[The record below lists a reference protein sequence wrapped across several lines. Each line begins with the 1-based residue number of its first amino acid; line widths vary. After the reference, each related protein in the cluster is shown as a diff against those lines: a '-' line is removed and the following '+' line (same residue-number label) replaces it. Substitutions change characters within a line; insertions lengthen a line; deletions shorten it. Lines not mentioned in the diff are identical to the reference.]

1 MTTPCRRCGAV
12 LPAGVDERSCPR
24 CLMGL
29 AFAEP
34 TASLGL
40 GPFVPPSPAELNRVF
55 PQLEVFDLVGQ
66 GGMGAVYRARHRNLD
81 RIVALKI
88 LPPQLAARPDFAA
101 RFEREARALA
111 RLNHPNIVNVFDS
124 GRSGDYYYL
133 VMEFVDGVNL
143 RQAILARA
151 IEPGQA
157 LSIVPQICEA
167 LQYAHDQGV
176 VHRDIKPE
184 NILLDRQGR
193 VRIAD
198 FGLARMLDADR
209 VSDTLTTT
217 RQVMGTPRYMAPEQI
232 EGAHHVDHR
241 ADIYSLG
248 VVFYEL
254 LTGELPLGRFDA
266 PSHHAGVDRRLD
278 RIVFR
283 TLEKRPDARYQRADE
298 LKTDVETVSRGGL
311 VRSTRSGFREYR
323 SRTTLF
329 GLPFVHIVSGV
340 NPQTGRPA
348 VAKGIIAIGPSAKG
362 ALAIGGVA
370 MGFVAIGGVSIGAL
384 TIGGTT
390 IGLLGAIGGIAF
402 SLGFALGGGAFGMFA
417 IGGVALGL
425 TAIGGGAFGA
435 FYLSGHS
442 QTGPPPEVLM
452 ALPSIGA
459 GVTFLLFWPALLV
472 AYLFSRREP
481 RVETFTE
488 ATIPGKPPR
497 IVGAA
502 AYRDNRSSRGKAT
515 AAVITTLLLVFGCV
529 TLSAIALIVGSLLTY
544 TRSVVPAPVMHYEE
558 AARPADQASTID
570 GVVVTIRN
578 VGRSPDWV
586 DVQYTHDGPE
596 ATGSLCQRAM
606 LTDAQRQGLNEI
618 LQRYAR
624 LAENLET
631 PGTVQQSLG
640 YDSWKI
646 VVPPAEDR
654 SEFLELEAKFWDDV
668 DLILNEVQQGIIRSR
683 LHPFP
688 FGVKGSFDTT
698 NQNGFSPMAMG
709 PRSTAQ
715 AMPSILGWGGVGG
728 EVQIAKQGSWYI
740 WSVTSQGAT
749 YSGNTSELPGEL
761 LRFGAMIPRSP
772 SFPDGAIERPAGEGI
787 EVPKSEPD
795 RPTSPEPPPAPAMPA
810 APESSDDPPAP

>member
-66 GGMGAVYRARHRNLD
+66 GGMGAVYRARHRSLD
-81 RIVALKI
+81 RTVALKI

-298 LKTDVETVSRGGL
+298 LKTDVETVSRSGPI
-311 VRSTRSGFREYR
+311 RTSRSGFREYR
-323 SRTTLF
+323 SKATLF

-340 NPQTGRPA
+340 DPRTGRAA

-370 MGFVAIGGVSIGAL
+370 MGFVSIGGASIGVLAIGGSS
-384 TIGGTT
+384 
-390 IGLLGAIGGIAF
+390 IGLLGAVGGLAL

-417 IGGVALGL
+417 IGGIALGL

-435 FYLSGHS
+435 FYLSGHA
-442 QTGPPPEVLM
+442 QTGPPPEALM
-452 ALPSIGA
+452 ALPSVAA

-481 RVETFTE
+481 RIESFAE

-497 IVGAA
+497 VVAA
-502 AYRDNRSSRGKAT
+502 AASPGSRSSRGGAT
-515 AAVITTLLLVFGCV
+515 AAVVTTLLLVFGCV
-529 TLSAIALIVGSLLTY
+529 FVSAIVLVVGSLLTY
-544 TRSVVPAPVMHYEE
+544 TRAVRPTPIHNFEE
-558 AARPADQASTID
+558 AFRPYRPSGTID
-570 GVVVTIRN
+570 GVEVPIRN
-578 VGRSPDWV
+578 VGRSPDWL

-596 ATGSLCQRAM
+596 VTGPFCNRAK
-606 LTDAQRQGLNEI
+606 LTNAQRRGVNDI

-624 LAENLET
+624 LAEGLEA

-640 YDSWKI
+640 PDSWKI
-646 VVPPAEDR
+646 VVPAAEDR
-654 SEFLELEAKFWDDV
+654 TPFLELESKFWREI
-668 DLILNEVQQGIIRSR
+668 DLMLDAPQQLNARARI
-683 LHPFP
+683 HPFP
-688 FGVKGSFDTT
+688 LGVKGSFDARVDTDLPL
-698 NQNGFSPMAMG
+698 SPAEA
-709 PRSTAQ
+709 RSTAQ
-715 AMPSILGWGGVGG
+715 ALPSILGWGGVGG
-728 EVQIAKQGSWYI
+728 EVEIAKQGSWYV
-740 WSVTSQGAT
+740 WKVSSNGAT
-749 YSGNTSELPGEL
+749 FAGTTSELPGEL

-772 SFPDGAIERPAGEGI
+772 SFPDGAIERPADAGTDA
-787 EVPKSEPD
+787 PANDPD
-795 RPTSPEPPPAPAMPA
+795 RPTSPEAPPAPEMPS
-810 APESSDDPPAP
+810 APDSPDGPTAP